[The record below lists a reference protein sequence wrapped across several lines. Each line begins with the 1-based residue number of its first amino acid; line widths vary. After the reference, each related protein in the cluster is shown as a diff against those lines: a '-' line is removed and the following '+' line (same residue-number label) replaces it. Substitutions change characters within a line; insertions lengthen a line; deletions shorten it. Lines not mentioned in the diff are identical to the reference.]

1 MKIVRRLFHDPQTA
15 LFSIFLGLFSLG
27 QLQRIQ
33 LTQQI
38 AFYLHDLVIIIFLM
52 INLFKIKNKLNL
64 KKINLFLKKIKKKY
78 ALELAWI
85 IWLTGGILAGWLAQR
100 FTLQSSLYL
109 IRIIVYAS
117 FVFSLLKLQFFYSKQ
132 NYQKKKDIRGFA
144 LIPNFL
150 LTLSMNRSAGNR
162 RDAFAVDS

>member
-117 FVFSLLKLQFFYSKQ
+117 FVFSLL
-132 NYQKKKDIRGFA
+132 
-144 LIPNFL
+144 
-150 LTLSMNRSAGNR
+150 
-162 RDAFAVDS
+162 